1 MIDILTY
8 NDLLEIGENEKE
20 RIDFI
25 RKAINEHCS
34 SDRYKTA
41 VDAELYYD
49 GLNPT
54 INRYEKI
61 IYDMQGRA
69 HTDMLTANHK
79 LASRFFGMAVDQ
91 EVSYLLGNGIAF
103 AEESTK
109 KKLCPDFDQEVMDA
123 ARNAKIAG
131 VSFGFWDVEHLRVF
145 SLQEFVPLYD
155 EENGA
160 LKAGIRFWQVAPD
173 KPLRATLY
181 EMDGFTEYFQPKNKD
196 MEVMQAKRRYKRIVR
211 TADVGGTE
219 IYDGDN
225 YEGFPIV
232 PLRNN
237 RHCLSE
243 ICGKRNT
250 IDALDLAS
258 SNMVNNVDEGNLIY
272 WVLSNCNGMDDLD
285 DAKFIERLKTT
296 HVAHADGDD
305 GAKVTPQTIEAPYD
319 GTNTTI
325 DMLKRKLYEDF
336 QCFDAAAVSA
346 GNQTATAI
354 KASYVP
360 LDLKTDKFESEV
372 TRFIVEILRLAG
384 IDDTPSYTRNQI
396 INKTEETQSILMGA
410 QYYDDE
416 YITKKLLTINGDID
430 QYEEMMNRKAAED
443 VDRFTVGNEQ
453 ENEQDIEQENEPE
466 VTANAET
473 GRGASANG

>member
-25 RKAINEHCS
+25 RQAINEHCS

-69 HTDMLTANHK
+69 HTDMWTANHK

-91 EVSYLLGNGIAF
+91 EVSYLLGNGITF
-103 AEESTK
+103 ADESTK

-145 SLQEFVPLYD
+145 DLQEFVPLYD

-196 MEVMQAKRRYKRIVR
+196 MEVMQDKRSYKLIVR
-211 TADVGGTE
+211 KAEVGGTE
-219 IYDGDN
+219 IYDGGN
-225 YEGFPIV
+225 YPSFPIV
-232 PLRNN
+232 PLKNN
-237 RHCLSE
+237 RRSLSE

-336 QCFDAAAVSA
+336 QCFDASAVSA

-354 KASYVP
+354 KVSYVP

-430 QYEEMMNRKAAED
+430 QYEDMMKRKAAED
-443 VDRFTVGNEQ
+443 VDRFTGGN
-453 ENEQDIEQENEPE
+453 EQENEPE